1 MHIENGDL
9 IMGLHDLDHVLGDT
23 RMIGGQFV
31 SLAARDIFASHAFLE
46 ILDDSGELWM
56 NQCETDAV
64 AHLPI
69 KEKLTALGVKR
80 IVIRLDAVMTGGS
93 GVDLSLKQ

>member
-9 IMGLHDLDHVLGDT
+9 ILGLHDLDHVLGDT
-23 RMIGGQFV
+23 REVGRTFV
-31 SLAARDIFASHAFLE
+31 SYACRDIFASDAFLE
-46 ILDDSGELWM
+46 LLDDSGELWM

-69 KEKLTALGVKR
+69 KEKLTALGVQR
-80 IVIRLDAVMTGGS
+80 IVIRLDSVMTGGP
-93 GVDLSLKQ
+93 GVDLHLNQ